1 MLIFAGLV
9 SATNKS
15 PLSSYTPPCVVDVA
29 TELSQTELD
38 HTLLLPPTVIE
49 SLGLEYL

>member
-15 PLSSYTPPCVVDVA
+15 PLSSYTPPCVVD
-29 TELSQTELD
+29 TESELSQTELD
-38 HTLLLPPTVIE
+38 DTLLLPHTLILSV
-49 SLGLEYL
+49 GREYL

>member
-15 PLSSYTPPCVVDVA
+15 PLSLYTPPCVVD
-29 TELSQTELD
+29 TEYELSHTEFD
-38 HTLLLPPTVIE
+38 DTLLLPPTVIL
-49 SLGLEYL
+49 SVGREYL